1 MFAGVESI
9 YVGGQ
14 IQSPRTGLAAMP
26 PTPERSFRE
35 TQGCPNMAPL
45 GFLRAQSTPYCSIL
59 RRMDRLWTPWRYEY
73 VARAKD
79 SSRPGV
85 PAALSAWP
93 ESDADDCN
101 CVFCN
106 MIAAVD
112 YAVAQGMPVEDAE
125 KAAHVLIRGTS
136 CFLCL
141 NAFPYA
147 TGHILIVPYAH
158 IDSLAALPAEDAAE
172 MMTLAQSVESVLR
185 NVYRPAGMNFGLNLG
200 EAGGAGITGHIH
212 MHALP
217 RWIGD
222 TNFMTVTADTRVLP
236 EALDTTW
243 ARIRAAWQ
251 DKSRQV

>member
-1 MFAGVESI
+1 ME
-9 YVGGQ
+9 
-14 IQSPRTGLAAMP
+14 
-26 PTPERSFRE
+26 
-35 TQGCPNMAPL
+35 
-45 GFLRAQSTPYCSIL
+45 
-59 RRMDRLWTPWRYEY
+59 RLWTPWRYEY
-73 VARAKD
+73 VSRAQD

-85 PAALSAWP
+85 PEALSAWP
-93 ESDADDCN
+93 GLGGGDCD

-112 YAVAQGMPVEDAE
+112 HAIAGGMAIDQAE
-125 KAAHVLIRGTS
+125 KAVHILVRARS

-158 IDSLAALPAEDAAE
+158 VDSLAALPGDDAGE
-172 MMTLAQSVESVLR
+172 MMELAQRVEVVLR
-185 NVYRPAGMNFGLNLG
+185 AVYRPAGMNFGLNLG
-200 EAGGAGITGHIH
+200 EAGGAGIAGHIH

-243 ARIRAAWQ
+243 AKIRGAW
-251 DKSRQV
+251 SET